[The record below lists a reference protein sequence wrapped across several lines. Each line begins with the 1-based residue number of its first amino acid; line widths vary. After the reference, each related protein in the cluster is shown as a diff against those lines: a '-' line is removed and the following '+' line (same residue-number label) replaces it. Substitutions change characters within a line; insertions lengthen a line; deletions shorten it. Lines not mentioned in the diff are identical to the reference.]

1 MSTLSRFR
9 VRLAAVA
16 AGCLVS
22 LSTIAEVPADLA
34 AAVAGPQRSAENR
47 ARDAWR
53 HPGETLA
60 FFGLQPTMTVVE
72 ISPGGGWFT
81 EILAPYLREKG
92 KLIAAAYPDDVP
104 GEDGAYYRKSRTA
117 FNAKLAASPA
127 VYDKVQVTDFM
138 VPDRLE
144 LAPEGSVDMV
154 LTFRNVHN
162 WVDADK
168 NEEKVFAAAFRA
180 LKPGGVL
187 GVEEHRTPRAVSRE
201 EIAQKGYM
209 PESVVI
215 GIAEKAGFVLEEKSE
230 VNANPADTHDHPEG
244 VWTLPPTLSLGDK
257 ERAKYVAIGESDR
270 MTLRFR
276 KPAK

>member
-1 MSTLSRFR
+1 MKALSVFR
-9 VRLAAVA
+9 ARAAAVA

-22 LSTIAEVPADLA
+22 LSVLADVPADLA
-34 AAVAGPQRSAENR
+34 SAVAGPQRSAENR
-47 ARDAWR
+47 ARDAAR

-60 FFGLQPTMTVVE
+60 FFGIQPTMTVVDL
-72 ISPGGGWFT
+72 SPGGGWFT

-92 KLIAAAYPDDVP
+92 KLVAAAYPGDVP
-104 GEDGAYYRKSRTA
+104 GEDGAYYRKSRA
-117 FNAKLAASPA
+117 NFNAKMAGSPA
-127 VYDKVQVTDFM
+127 VYDRVQVADFLA
-138 VPDRLE
+138 PDRLDFI
-144 LAPEGSVDMV
+144 APETADMV

-162 WVDADK
+162 WVDDGK

-187 GVEEHRTPRAVSRE
+187 GVEEHRTLRTVTRPE
-201 EIAQKGYM
+201 MYEKGYV
-209 PESVVI
+209 PESFVVDV
-215 GIAEKAGFVLEEKSE
+215 ATKAGFVLEEKSE

-257 ERAKYVAIGESDR
+257 DRAKYLAIGETDR

>member
-1 MSTLSRFR
+1 MNAISGFR
-9 VRLAAVA
+9 TRVAAIA

-22 LSTIAEVPADLA
+22 LSVLAEVPADLA
-34 AAVAGPQRSAENR
+34 AAVDGPQRSEQNR

-60 FFGLQPTMTVVE
+60 FFGIQPTMTVVE
-72 ISPGGGWFT
+72 LSPGGGWFT

-92 KLIAAAYPDDVP
+92 KLIAAAYPADVP
-104 GEDGAYYRKSRTA
+104 GEDGVYYKKSRTA
-117 FNAKLAASPA
+117 FNAKMAGSPA
-127 VYDKVQVTDFM
+127 VYDRVQVVDFL
-138 VPDRLE
+138 VPDRLAFA
-144 LAPEGSVDMV
+144 APDSTDMV

-162 WVDADK
+162 WVGESRD
-168 NEEKVFAAAFRA
+168 EEKVFAAAFRA

-187 GVEEHRTPRAVSRE
+187 GVEEHRTVRDVSRE
-201 EIAQKGYM
+201 EMAQKGYM

-215 GIAEKAGFVLEEKSE
+215 GLAEKAGFILEAKSE
-230 VNANPADTHDHPEG
+230 INANPADTHDHPEG
-244 VWTLPPTLSLGDK
+244 VWSLPPTLSLGDK
-257 ERAKYVAIGESDR
+257 DRAKYVAIGETDR

>member
-1 MSTLSRFR
+1 MKALSMFR
-9 VRLAAVA
+9 VRLAALA

-22 LSTIAEVPADLA
+22 LSALADVPADLA
-34 AAVAGPQRSAENR
+34 AAVAGPQRSVENR
-47 ARDAWR
+47 ARDTAR

-60 FFGLQPTMTVVE
+60 FFGIQPTMTVVE

-92 KLIAAAYPDDVP
+92 TLIAAAYPDDVP

-117 FNAKLAASPA
+117 FNAKLAATPA
-127 VYDKVQVTDFM
+127 VYDKVNVVDFL
-138 VPDRLE
+138 VPDRLDM
-144 LAPEGSVDMV
+144 APAGTADMV

-162 WVDADK
+162 WVGESRD
-168 NEEKVFAAAFRA
+168 EEKVFAAAFRA

-201 EIAQKGYM
+201 DMAQKGYM
-209 PESVVI
+209 PEAVVI
-215 GIAEKAGFVLEEKSE
+215 GIAEKAGFVLEAKSE
-230 VNANPADTHDHPEG
+230 INANPADTHDHPEG

-257 ERAKYVAIGESDR
+257 DRAKYVAIGESDR

-276 KPAK
+276 KPAQ

>member
-1 MSTLSRFR
+1 MNALSVFR
-9 VRLAAVA
+9 TRLAAVA

-22 LSTIAEVPADLA
+22 LTAIADIPADLA
-34 AAVAGPQRSAENR
+34 AAVAGPQRSEQNR
-47 ARDAWR
+47 ARDEWR

-60 FFGLQPTMTVVE
+60 FFGIQPGMTVVE

-92 KLIAAAYPDDVP
+92 TLIAAAYPDDVP

-117 FNAKLAASPA
+117 FNAKLAASPEI
-127 VYDKVQVTDFM
+127 YDRVKVVDFL
-138 VPDRLE
+138 VPGRLE
-144 LAPEGSVDMV
+144 LAPPGSADMV
-154 LTFRNVHN
+154 VTFRNVHN
-162 WVDADK
+162 WVSESRD
-168 NEEKVFAAAFRA
+168 EEKVFAAAFAA

-187 GVEEHRTPRAVSRE
+187 GVEEHRTPRDVTRE
-201 EIAQKGYM
+201 DMSQKGYV
-209 PESVVI
+209 PEAFVI

-257 ERAKYVAIGESDR
+257 DRAKYAAIGESDR

-276 KPAK
+276 KPVK